1 MGGNAVRA
9 WRSHL
14 AVSLLA
20 ALLSACAAPTSYMG
34 IGFSPGAASP
44 ELQMLAQRA
53 QTGDKRAQ
61 LDLGIAYE
69 EGRQVAVDLNRA
81 RRLYALAAMT
91 SGGTIYVYQSSA
103 KKGGRGG
110 VAPVNLG
117 PVVKGLEAAKV
128 RLAGLKANIG
138 FTR

>member
-1 MGGNAVRA
+1 VRA

-53 QTGDKRAQ
+53 QTGDKQAQ

-69 EGRQVAVDLNRA
+69 EGRGAAVDLERA
-81 RRLYALAAMT
+81 RKLYAQAAAT
-91 SGGTIYVYQSSA
+91 SGGKIYIYQSPVR
-103 KKGGRGG
+103 KGGRGR
-110 VAPVNLG
+110 VVPVNLG
-117 PVVKGLEAAKV
+117 PVIRGLEIAKV
-128 RLAGLKANIG
+128 RLDGLRVPAMLE
-138 FTR
+138 RRD